1 MAQAQLRA
9 TQEARSRIVD
19 LAVAWLRLAEW
30 VEQKQQPQVQQQQQ
44 IQPENADCS
53 EHFFSRR
60 V

>member
-19 LAVAWLRLAEW
+19 LAAAWLRLAEW